1 MGECRVAG
9 LYDYPVK
16 GAAGRL
22 RPTLHIDPAV
32 GVVGDRRYAFKQDP
46 SLPDRWASKSA
57 FYVGMNTAAM
67 VAQIPTFASGEDEL
81 DPRWLTR
88 VAERLGVERLDVLDA
103 RGAFS
108 LADRPR
114 QYVSVVNLAS
124 VRALEEHVGVAL
136 DPARFRM
143 NVWLDGLEPFAEL
156 DWIEGHPGTRDI
168 QIGSLRLRVDE
179 ACVRCKAIEA
189 NPQTGEYD
197 LELQQALEDLMQRRG
212 YPGAPHNKSP
222 KVMGFLARP
231 YAHGTIA
238 RGDKV
243 KLSAE
248 EPA

>member
-1 MGECRVAG
+1 MGECRIAG

-22 RPTLHIDPAV
+22 RPMLHVDPAV

-67 VAQIPTFASGEDEL
+67 VAQIPAFASGEDGEDGL
-81 DPRWLTR
+81 DPQWLAE
-88 VAERLGVERLDVLDA
+88 VAKRLGVERLDVLDA

-124 VRALEEHVGVAL
+124 VRALEEHVGAML

-156 DWIEGHPGTRDI
+156 DWIEGHPGIRDI
-168 QIGSLRLRVDE
+168 QIGGLRLRADE

-197 LELQQALEDLMQRRG
+197 LDLQQALEDLMRSRG

-222 KVMGFLARP
+222 QVMGFLARP
-231 YAHGTIA
+231 YASGIIGQ
-238 RGDKV
+238 GDEV
-243 KLSAE
+243 HA
-248 EPA
+248 